1 MSSSVSRSSKDD
13 HRGSAAS
20 APSDHDEAES
30 LTFFQKKEF
39 FEKLSEQ
46 SPPQEALSASRLGST
61 PSLDT
66 ALTRPAVSVKPRPRS
81 ESLTSQGEIVEESI
95 VFAERLRLFQGG
107 TQASSGPSAGF
118 PQLDD
123 LAEQQPHQGT
133 EEKGQ
138 VAPDPSQ
145 PRRLEESQDLEG
157 KGGTRLLVHT
167 SDADKEALDVCSVQV
182 SEDARDQQFS
192 RMRVRV
198 PALEESVA
206 PTESPQPKVS
216 PLRDAYKDSLL
227 TAQQESGQAGKPA
240 DPSTVVDDVCL
251 EHGAAA
257 DLTVSKAELPNQT
270 NKDTFDR
277 PLTRERDA
285 SSLFSSQSHLLASGL
300 QMGIVAGPGILQQGI
315 IASSQSG
322 ILETLSSSPT
332 DLMASEFPL
341 RSDVSPEQV
350 GPTEE
355 SRGRDVGRIGALV
368 AAAPVAVLPV
378 SDILSGKQL
387 EMLDIAQVPEESSL
401 LEAGVQ
407 RPTHGELSQ
416 SCPKE
421 KTMIKT
427 EYADIQHKLSSA
439 FGESL
444 APVESKTSIIQGMP
458 KEVLEAF
465 DRSTQEFV
473 ASKLDDEES
482 EQIMHIA
489 SATTDSVPR
498 EFIPEQGEKVA
509 RGATSEPDLEEPA
522 RDAASHLTALH
533 LASEHVEIPTEEEM
547 VEEEKLQALMASRL
561 GSESVTR
568 EIDEDIY
575 RQDIEEFIAVLED
588 YEPLPA
594 GHLAK
599 LKPGSRDS
607 EPTLD
612 SKFLSKTERE
622 KDKKAKESSGCVEVC
637 FVDDSTAY
645 DPNSSSQL
653 MGSEGS
659 GLLTEEHS
667 LAKHHDPATLEPSVS
682 GHKDDLTSVPSKT
695 KFKEK
700 EEEHLDESFLI
711 SHDRE
716 GTSSFSCV
724 GVEVKDQQCV
734 ERSLEVTRVSEC
746 EESPADDDLVDRAH
760 ESTKIDR
767 SPLSTD
773 GSAKDLEALQKGSD
787 SNVQELLDLGN
798 KISDVPLSYGSD
810 DREKESSPE
819 KAVAVA
825 AEVAASLAE
834 YSSHHVV
841 SAGCLEA
848 GADVPCSSDE
858 DQQKEL
864 SKYKE
869 VELAIPFLHAGS
881 SSLEEE
887 VEDGGSFSSGD
898 LQAEKIAEFLTAD
911 SDLSSEMIHF
921 PQVFQ
926 DNLASSLASSTAP
939 SGEKRVGFVLDG
951 ATAVLEPDRQGEIE
965 EASRIVDSV
974 VHMASSLVESLHP
987 VGPDVASSEGLCD
1000 SGLVHAVGSPPEGSE
1015 ISETFSQAGPMS
1027 AVEKDR
1033 QEGLFGVKEMYQ
1045 VLKESR
1051 STEDRVQYSV
1061 MGEPLIADEFDD
1073 DAERRRRSSP
1083 AAESMDDQAQIE
1095 KCSREVMMQ
1104 LLDGFS
1110 KSDVELAEVRTE
1122 DEAPDIEDDVPSP
1135 EAGSQ
1140 EEKSVPSSQDN
1151 SGDLQPQLSTEVEI
1165 GSQASGALAPLSE
1178 LDYELCPDAERTS
1191 GDEVMATGVPPLEPG
1206 TSLLCCSEV
1215 SVACTLCILGTPA
1228 CSRVR
1233 PLGYVSFGLKMRRT
1247 LLSHLLIIIGAC
1259 TNGSLFLSV

>member
-1 MSSSVSRSSKDD
+1 M
-13 HRGSAAS
+13 
-20 APSDHDEAES
+20 
-30 LTFFQKKEF
+30 
-39 FEKLSEQ
+39 
-46 SPPQEALSASRLGST
+46 
-61 PSLDT
+61 
-66 ALTRPAVSVKPRPRS
+66 
-81 ESLTSQGEIVEESI
+81 
-95 VFAERLRLFQGG
+95 FAERLRLFQGG

-123 LAEQQPHQGT
+123 LAEQQPRQHT
-133 EEKGQ
+133 EEKDQ
-138 VAPDPSQ
+138 VAPAVAPDPSQ
-145 PRRLEESQDLEG
+145 PRLLEDSQDLEGG

-167 SDADKEALDVCSVQV
+167 SDAGKEAFDVCSVQV
-182 SEDARDQQFS
+182 SEDAREQQFS

-198 PALEESVA
+198 PALEESAV
-206 PTESPQPKVS
+206 PTESPEQKAS

-227 TAQQESGQAGKPA
+227 TAQPESGQAGKPA
-240 DPSTVVDDVCL
+240 DPSTVVNDVCL

-277 PLTRERDA
+277 PPTRERDA
-285 SSLFSSQSHLLASGL
+285 SLFSSQSHLLASGL

-322 ILETLSSSPT
+322 VLETLSSSPT
-332 DLMASEFPL
+332 DFKASEFPL
-341 RSDVSPEQV
+341 KSDVPPEQV

-407 RPTHGELSQ
+407 RPSHGELSQ
-416 SCPKE
+416 LCPKE
-421 KTMIKT
+421 KTIIKT

-458 KEVLEAF
+458 KEVLEAL

-489 SATTDSVPR
+489 SATTGSVPR
-498 EFIPEQGEKVA
+498 EFIPEQGEKAA
-509 RGATSEPDLEEPA
+509 RGATSEPGLEEPA
-522 RDAASHLTALH
+522 RDAASHVTALH
-533 LASEHVEIPTEEEM
+533 LASEHVEIHTEEEV

-575 RQDIEEFIAVLED
+575 CQDVEEFIAVLED
-588 YEPLPA
+588 FEPLPA

-599 LKPGSRDS
+599 LKPGSHDS
-607 EPTLD
+607 EPTLLRD
-612 SKFLSKTERE
+612 SKFLSKTEPDS
-622 KDKKAKESSGCVEVC
+622 DKKAKESSRSIEETL
-637 FVDDSTAY
+637 DDTSKAF
-645 DPNSSSQL
+645 DPDTSSQL
-653 MGSEGS
+653 SGSEGS

-667 LAKHHDPATLEPSVS
+667 LEKRHDPVTVEPSVS
-682 GHKDDLTSVPSKT
+682 SHKDDLTGVSSKT

-700 EEEHLDESFLI
+700 EEHLDESFLI
-711 SHDRE
+711 SHDKE

-724 GVEVKDQQCV
+724 GVEVKDEQCL
-734 ERSLEVTRVSEC
+734 ERSLEVTRVSEY
-746 EESPADDDLVDRAH
+746 EESLADDDLVDRAH
-760 ESTKIDR
+760 KSTKIDR

-773 GSAKDLEALQKGSD
+773 GSAKDLEALPKGSD
-787 SNVQELLDLGN
+787 SNVQQLLDLGN

-810 DREKESSPE
+810 DREKESPPD
-819 KAVAVA
+819 KA
-825 AEVAASLAE
+825 AEVAESLAE
-834 YSSHHVV
+834 DSSHHVV

-848 GADVPCSSDE
+848 GANVPCSSDD

-911 SDLSSEMIHF
+911 SDLSNEMIHF

-926 DNLASSLASSTAP
+926 DNLASSLASRTAP
-939 SGEKRVGFVLDG
+939 SGEKRVGFILDG
-951 ATAVLEPDRQGEIE
+951 AAADLKPDRQGEIE

-987 VGPDVASSEGLCD
+987 VGPDVTSSEGLCE
-1000 SGLVHAVGSPPEGSE
+1000 SGLVHAVGSPLEGSE
-1015 ISETFSQAGPMS
+1015 ISETFSQAGPTS

-1051 STEDRVQYSV
+1051 SAEDRVQYSV
-1061 MGEPLIADEFDD
+1061 LGEPLIADEVDD

-1140 EEKSVPSSQDN
+1140 EDKSVPSSQDN

-1191 GDEVMATGVPPLEPG
+1191 GDEAMATGVPPLEPG

-1233 PLGYVSFGLKMRRT
+1233 PLGYVSFGWKMRRT

-1259 TNGSLFLSV
+1259 TNGSLFLSIRSAPE